1 MIAALI
7 ALIEVVLNLIVEVAK
22 KLVGLALIAFLFVAS
37 IITLIVLVL
46 VQILE

>member
-1 MIAALI
+1 MIAAFV

-22 KLVGLALIAFLFVAS
+22 KLVGLALLAFLAVAS

-46 VQILE
+46 VNILR